1 MEDYWKMRK
10 VIGWIFHLVSRF
22 EVEGVENIPEEG
34 GCLLVLNHISR
45 LDTPALL
52 VASPRR
58 IYPLVADK
66 YQTYP
71 LFKWLLTIAEAV
83 WISRSEFD
91 RQALLASVDVL
102 RRGDVL
108 GIAPEGTRSPDG
120 SLQKAKSGVAFLAA
134 RTGASILPVGIT
146 GTRSMLQS
154 FVKLRRMHVHLKF
167 GESFRLPKYGKLS
180 ADELA
185 EATDL
190 IMARVAAQLPPAY
203 RGAYASFALESQ
215 ALT

>member
-10 VIGWIFHLVSRF
+10 VIGWLFHLVSRF
-22 EVEGVENIPEEG
+22 EVEGAENIPEEG
-34 GCLLVLNHISR
+34 GGLLVLNHISR

-66 YQTYP
+66 YQTFP
-71 LFKWLLTIAEAV
+71 LFNWLLKIAEAV
-83 WISRSEFD
+83 WINRAEFD
-91 RQALLASVDVL
+91 RQALLVSVDVL

-146 GTRSMLQS
+146 GTQSMMQS
-154 FVKLRRMHVHLKF
+154 FSKLRRMQIRLSF
-167 GESFRLPKYGKLS
+167 GELFRLPKYGKLS
-180 ADELA
+180 ADELT
-185 EATDL
+185 EATNM
-190 IMARVAAQLPPAY
+190 IMGRVAELLPPVY
-203 RGAYASFALESQ
+203 RGVYAPFAPESQ
-215 ALT
+215 I